1 MPFAD
6 ELLGHQAL
14 RALETSLREVGL
26 EHSPALTAID
36 ADTLSPLT
44 LRERTD
50 LIRDAI
56 LTDVPGDFAVLS
68 RLVLAAAEAPT
79 PPTGWGV
86 WPLTEAVTSRALAT
100 DPGTHLPEALALQA
114 ALTPG
119 LTAEWGI
126 RGLLRHDLHR
136 ALGIIQT
143 WTSHPDEHVR
153 RLASEG
159 TRAYLPWGVRV
170 PQIIAEPESTLPIL
184 HALYRDPSEYVR
196 RSVANHLNDIARHR
210 PDLVTETTA
219 AWLADPDD
227 NTAWL
232 VKHALRT
239 LIKKGD
245 PTALAQLGFAPAAA
259 EVSALEL
266 TTDRVPA
273 GGKIGFSAT
282 VTNTGSSATKLA
294 IDYVIHFQKANGT
307 LAPKTF
313 KLVTR
318 TLAPGERIRVAKEHS
333 FKPITTR
340 RYHPGTHAVAL
351 QVNGVAFEQAA
362 FELDAD

>member
-6 ELLGHQAL
+6 ELLGIDAV
-14 RALETSLREVGL
+14 RSLESTLHAAGL
-26 EHSPALTAID
+26 SSAPALSAVS
-36 ADTLSPLT
+36 AQTLSPLT

-50 LIRDAI
+50 LLRDAI
-56 LTDVPGDFAVLS
+56 LADVPGDFAALAT
-68 RLVLAAAEAPT
+68 LVHAAVALPT

-86 WPLTEAVTSRALAT
+86 WPLTEAVTTRALNT
-100 DPGTHLPEALALQA
+100 DADAHLAEALALQA

-119 LTAEWGI
+119 LTAEFGI
-126 RGLLRHDLHR
+126 RGLLRHDLPR
-136 ALGIIQT
+136 SLEIVQG
-143 WTSHPDEHVR
+143 WTTHPDEHVR

-170 PQIIAEPESTLPIL
+170 PALIAAPEATLPIL

-196 RSVANHLNDIARHR
+196 RSVANHLNDIARHS
-210 PDLVTETTA
+210 PELVTETTA
-219 AWLADPDD
+219 AWLAAPDE

-245 PTALAQLGFAPAAA
+245 PAALAQLGFAPATA
-259 EVSALEL
+259 EVSPLVLSA
-266 TTDRVPA
+266 DRVPA
-273 GGKIGFSAT
+273 GGSLGFSAM
-282 VTNTGSSATKLA
+282 VTNTGSAAAKLA
-294 IDYVIHFQKANGT
+294 IDYVVHFQKANGT

-318 TLAPGERIRVAKEHS
+318 TLEPGESIRVAKEHS
-333 FKPITTR
+333 FRPITTR
-340 RYHPGTHAVAL
+340 RYHPGAHAIAL
-351 QVNGVAFEQAA
+351 QVNGVSFERAEFA
-362 FELDAD
+362 LDAD